1 MVGENVGQNT
11 PAATS
16 QTMVDQGMKVFS
28 GIFKRIY
35 RALNE
40 EIRKIYRLN
49 QLYLPEEYK
58 FAGNV
63 VGNADY
69 RDAST
74 DLRPA
79 ADPHVISDTQ
89 RLLQAEALKTTALSV
104 PGFNIYNVMKRYL
117 EAMKVPNIEE
127 ILPDPQGPN
136 AIPSQPDVK
145 VQVEQIKAEE
155 RKLSLDTKLDRKST
169 RLNSSH

>member
-11 PAATS
+11 PATTS
-16 QTMVDQGMKVFS
+16 QTMVDQGMKVFT

-35 RALNE
+35 RALND

-49 QLYLPEEYK
+49 QLYLTDEYK
-58 FAGNV
+58 FSGNV
-63 VGNADY
+63 VLATDY
-69 RDAST
+69 QDSDI

-79 ADPHVISDTQ
+79 ADVQIVSDTQ
-89 RLLQAEALKTTALSV
+89 RVLQAEALKTTALTV

-117 EAMKVPNIEE
+117 EALKVPNIEE

-145 VQVEQIKAEE
+145 VQVEIGRA
-155 RKLSLDTKLDRKST
+155 
-169 RLNSSH
+169 HV